1 MIQPVKDLIY
11 LTPIFDR
18 KRSRGGII
26 VPDVAQD
33 RCDQG
38 IVKYVGPDVIELKIG
53 DYCLFPNYT
62 GTIMHVE
69 DEGHIIIMQE
79 DAITAVLSGKIEETN
94 VPGLYFKDED
104 NQYWTATYE
113 MIFTL
118 VSDACESSD
127 WYKSIRDVRR
137 RK

>member
-1 MIQPVKDLIY
+1 MILPVRDLIY

-26 VPDVAQD
+26 VPDIAQD

-38 IVKYVGPDVIELKIG
+38 IVKYVGPDVIDLKVG

-69 DEGHIIIMQE
+69 DEGHIIIMPE
-79 DAITAVLSGKIEETN
+79 PSITAVLEGKPQETS

-104 NQYWTATYE
+104 GELWTATYE

-118 VSDACESSD
+118 VADACESAD
-127 WYKSIRDVRR
+127 WYKAIRDARR